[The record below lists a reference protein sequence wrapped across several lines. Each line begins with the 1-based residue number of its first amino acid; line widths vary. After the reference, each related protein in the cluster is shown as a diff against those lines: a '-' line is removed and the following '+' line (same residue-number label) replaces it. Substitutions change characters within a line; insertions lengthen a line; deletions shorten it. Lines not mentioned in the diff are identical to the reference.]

1 MGRTRGHRTASADVK
16 RAALRLLR
24 QGTPVAKVARAF
36 RVSRYALWKWQVAY
50 RQGGEEALVPKRI
63 PGRPPRLSQRQLMR
77 LVFCLSR
84 GPEAYGFRGQV
95 WTLPRIAKVIE
106 REFGVRHDPS
116 WVRRLLIRLGFSPQ
130 KPELRAI
137 ERDDREVARFRHR
150 VWPQYRRRIRQG
162 STTLVMLDESGKS
175 EMPTVVVTWAPRGQ
189 TPRLRHLF
197 GGAHVSMIA
206 GITPHGKLHY
216 QVYARRVRSPQ
227 VIRFLRHLLAH
238 IRGRIVVFWDGGSI
252 HTSKIVQRF
261 LDEHRGRLTT
271 HFFPA
276 YAPDVNPQEQVWHQ
290 LKYVELRNLCPT
302 TPAQLIAETRAGM
315 ERIRHQPE
323 LFPTFFEHAGLSLSP
338 SAR

>member
-1 MGRTRGHRTASADVK
+1 MGRTRGHHTASAEVK

-36 RVSRYALWKWQVAY
+36 RVSRYALRKWQVAY
-50 RQGGEEALVPKRI
+50 RRGGEEALVPQRI
-63 PGRPPRLSQRQLMR
+63 PGRPPCLSQRQLMR
-77 LVFCLSR
+77 LVFCRSR

-95 WTLPRIAKVIE
+95 WTLPRIAQVIE

-116 WVRRLLIRLGFSPQ
+116 WVRRLLIRLGSSPQ

-137 ERDDREVARFRHR
+137 ERDARAVARFRHR
-150 VWPQYRRRIRQG
+150 GWPQSRRRIRPR
-162 STTLVMLDESGKS
+162 STTVVMLDESGKS
-175 EMPTVVVTWAPRGQ
+175 ETLTVVVTWAPRGE

-216 QVYARRVRSPQ
+216 PVYSRRVRSPQ
-227 VIRFLRHLLAH
+227 VIRCLRHLLAH
-238 IRGRIVVFWDGGSI
+238 IPGRIVVFWDGGSI
-252 HTSKIVQRF
+252 HTSKIVPRF

-276 YAPDVNPQEQVWHQ
+276 YAPDVNPQEQGWHQ

-302 TPAQLIAETRAGM
+302 PPAQLNAETRAGM

-323 LFPTFFEHAGLSLSP
+323 RFPTFFEHAGLSLSP
-338 SAR
+338 SGR